1 MLEAQ
6 ETHTNAKISEE
17 EFLQGEQIS
26 EVKHQLID
34 GVAYAMAGAKAN
46 HQRICTNLIRDISF
60 HLKGGQCEVF
70 SADML
75 VKSASNFFYPDV
87 MVVCDFDNSQPRF
100 TQKPVIIVEVLSD
113 STRRVD
119 LTTKRMS
126 YINIP
131 TLKEY
136 VIIEQNFVSIE
147 VLRKSS
153 NWQAQH
159 YSLDEDIY
167 FESIDLTLSVAEIYE
182 RVDNEDMAVF
192 NARQA

>member
-1 MLEAQ
+1 MILAV
-6 ETHTNAKISEE
+6 SEE
-17 EFLQGEQIS
+17 EFLEGEQIG

-87 MVVCDFDNSQPRF
+87 MVVCDFDTSVEVKSQPRY

-113 STRRVD
+113 STRRMD

-147 VLRKSS
+147 VLRKST

-192 NARQA
+192 NAERA